1 MGSNL
6 ITLLKSERVLWLL
19 VWWQKEKSGRF
30 AFDMSLPP
38 LKMELA
44 TVEEKG
50 EEPPTDNQ
58 QGDGDVSPP
67 IARNCFISTD

>member
-1 MGSNL
+1 M
-6 ITLLKSERVLWLL
+6 

-30 AFDMSLPP
+30 AFDMSLLP
-38 LKMELA
+38 LKMEWA

-58 QGDGDVSPP
+58 QRDGEVSPP
-67 IARNCFISTD
+67 TARNCFISTD